1 MRQWPAPV
9 ASGPV
14 DATITVPGSKSASNR
29 ALILAALAEGPST
42 LTGLLDARDTRLMA
56 EGLRAL
62 GVEIDVIATSDTGN
76 VDVAVQPHFLRG
88 PASIDVGLAGTVMRF
103 LPPVAALGH
112 GEISFDGDEHARR
125 RPMATVVESLKEL
138 GVEVRDRNRG
148 LLPFMVVG
156 RGEVRGGEVTV
167 DASKSSQFI
176 SGLLLSAPRFAAGLT
191 VHHVG
196 DPIPSMPHIDMTIA
210 MLQEHGVH
218 VFRAGPNVWHV
229 DPHGIAPVDRVI
241 EPDLSNAAP
250 FLAAAMVAGGSVTV
264 REWPQSTTQP
274 GDALRDLLHRM
285 GAQVS
290 LGPDGLTATGDCTL
304 HGIDVDLREVG
315 ELAPCLAALAA
326 LADSPSTFTGI
337 AHLRGHETDR
347 LAALVTEIT
356 RLGGR
361 AHELPDGIAIEPAPL
376 HGSHVE
382 TYGDHRM
389 ATFGAIIGLRVPGIT
404 IENIET
410 TAKTLPNF
418 AELWT
423 SLVTSAA

>member
-1 MRQWPAPV
+1 MSEWPAPV

-14 DATITVPGSKSASNR
+14 DAVVTVPGSKSASNR

-42 LTGLLDARDTRLMA
+42 LSGLLDARDTQLMA
-56 EGLRAL
+56 DGLRAL
-62 GVEIDVIATSDTGN
+62 GVEINVVARSAAGN
-76 VDVAVQPHFLRG
+76 IDVAVQPHFLRG
-88 PASIDVGLAGTVMRF
+88 PASSDVGLAGTVMRF
-103 LPPVAALGH
+103 LPPVAALAH

-191 VHHVG
+191 IHHVG
-196 DPIPSMPHIDMTIA
+196 DPVPSMPHIDMTIA

-218 VFRAGPNVWHV
+218 VFRAGTNVWHV

-264 REWPQSTTQP
+264 RDWPQSTTQP

-290 LGPDGLTATGDCTL
+290 LGPDGLTVTGDSSI
-304 HGIDVDLREVG
+304 HGIEADLREVG
-315 ELAPCLAALAA
+315 ELTPSLAALSA

-361 AHELPDGIAIEPAPL
+361 AHELPDGIVIEPATL
-376 HGSHVE
+376 HGAHVE

-389 ATFGAIIGLRVPGIT
+389 ATFGAIIGLRVPGTT
-404 IENIET
+404 IEHIET

-418 AELWT
+418 AALWT
-423 SLVTSAA
+423 SMVTGAA